1 MFHYHLRLLYFTM
14 SYTCRFQTF
23 LIYDNSIEYNNNRY
37 ASRSINQMSSS
48 KLVISLRKSKTA
60 STGRNISILYR
71 YISSLTGRSTHE
83 NFSSPTIRDQNEKIV
98 TRSWFI
104 LCWRKLPNFRLF
116 FFSFSFSFQSRVS
129 DVNFRVNSCNRSYF
143 R

>member
-116 FFSFSFSFQSRVS
+116 FSFSFSFQSRVS

>member
-37 ASRSINQMSSS
+37 ASRSIKQMSSS

-116 FFSFSFSFQSRVS
+116 FSFSFSFQSRVS